1 MNEQYKLLSVSRS
14 LLFLRPNHG
23 SQTQK
28 KETFRLALTGV
39 RDSLFST
46 IRAHEVRR
54 LKLIYFLSV
63 YGDDEQQ
70 KTKQDA

>member
-1 MNEQYKLLSVSRS
+1 MDHKRKKRKL
-14 LLFLRPNHG
+14 FG
-23 SQTQK
+23 
-28 KETFRLALTGV
+28 LALTGV